1 MKNFKKIMALIVAM
15 VMVMSTMSMAVMA
28 DTAGDLTPDSKITIE
43 GLASGDTVHLY
54 QILQWDENDGWE
66 LVHEDGEASPLA
78 ALVTT
83 ENANFSQ
90 KVKDLVDNVPNTT
103 LDKADLEK
111 IANVV
116 KTVGTDLANQKI
128 NSDTFTYN
136 TTSAPGMYIALV
148 TPGEAG
154 VVYNPIVVS
163 ADFTGNNTTS
173 EINAST
179 TNMGTSS
186 VAKKEKI
193 EVTKE
198 SEELDQADN
207 AVDDGTSDGSNN
219 AHDVG
224 DIVKFTITTQ
234 IPAYSDSYTNPKFK
248 ITDTL
253 SNGLVLVV
261 DEEHPYTITSTVA
274 VDENSADYKKIENG
288 KTTFCIPFVSKD
300 EDDITGNSI
309 SELVDYA
316 DVTIT
321 YYAQITGD
329 AATNVTEEE
338 NTVEVEFSNN
348 PQEDDDYGIIKDKT
362 KHYTFTIDGN
372 LLGEES
378 WKNSELVKVGVD
390 QQGNPIES
398 VITESNG
405 SRQAALKGAI
415 FKLYTTAAAA
425 ENEDDAYLYSNDVFD
440 GEVTSDDLGLLKI
453 EGLDVGDYYL
463 KEITA
468 PKGYIRS
475 KKVWHI
481 NVSATITDKDTTE
494 YIDGREV
501 TYKVP
506 TLESYSITIND
517 DTTSTFTATI
527 SGSQVL
533 TSTSKGDI
541 STSIANTKGVEL
553 PSTGGMG
560 TTIFYIIG
568 AVLVIGAGILLV
580 TRRRMSAN

>member
-15 VMVMSTMSMAVMA
+15 VMIVGTMSTVAFA
-28 DTAGDLTPDSKITIE
+28 APGDLTPDSTIKIE

-54 QILQWDENDGWE
+54 QILQFDENDGWQ
-66 LVHEDGEASPLA
+66 LVHEESQASPYA

-83 ENANFSQ
+83 GNDNFSQ
-90 KVKDLVDNVPNTT
+90 KVKDLVNNVPNTT

-111 IANVV
+111 ITNVIKAV
-116 KTVGTDLANQKI
+116 EADAVVDQKI
-128 NSDTFTYN
+128 NSSTFTYT
-136 TTSAPGMYIALV
+136 TTSAPGMYLALV

-163 ADFTGNNTTS
+163 ADFSAGNTTS

-179 TNMGTSS
+179 AIMGTHS

-193 EVTKE
+193 EVTKTSDE
-198 SEELDQADN
+198 KDTAQNLTT
-207 AVDDGTSDGSNN
+207 DGNSDGSNN

-224 DIVKFTITTQ
+224 DIVKFTITTK

-248 ITDTL
+248 VTDTL
-253 SNGLVLVV
+253 SNGLKIVV
-261 DEEHPYTITSTVA
+261 DDAHQPKITCSVA
-274 VDENSADYKKIENG
+274 VDTASDDYVAIANDG
-288 KTTFCIPFVSKD
+288 ISFCIPFKSD
-300 EDDITGNSI
+300 EIADLET
-309 SELVDYA
+309 YA
-316 DVTIT
+316 DVTIE
-321 YYAQITGD
+321 YYAEITGA

-338 NTVEVEFSNN
+338 NTVKVEFSNN
-348 PQEDDDYGIIKDKT
+348 PQDDDDYGIIKDKT

-405 SRQAALKGAI
+405 SRQAALAGAL
-415 FKLYTTAAAA
+415 FKLYNTPEGA
-425 ENEDDAYLYSNDVFD
+425 EAEDEEDLYKNDVFK
-440 GEVTSDDLGLLKI
+440 GEVTSDALGLMTIK
-453 EGLDVGDYYL
+453 GLDVGDYYL

-475 KKVWHI
+475 TKVWHI

-494 YIDGREV
+494 YIGGREV

>member
-15 VMVMSTMSMAVMA
+15 VMIVGTMSTVAFA
-28 DTAGDLTPDSKITIE
+28 APGDLTPDSTIKIE

-54 QILQWDENDGWE
+54 QILQFDENDGWQ
-66 LVHEDGEASPLA
+66 LVHEEGQPSPYA

-83 ENANFSQ
+83 GNDNFSQ
-90 KVKDLVDNVPNTT
+90 KVKDLVNNVPNTT
-103 LDKADLEK
+103 LEKTDLEK
-111 IANVV
+111 ITNVIKAV
-116 KTVGTDLANQKI
+116 EADAVVDQKI
-128 NSDTFTYN
+128 NSNTFTYT
-136 TTSAPGMYIALV
+136 TTSAPGMYLALV

-163 ADFTGNNTTS
+163 ADFSAGNTTS

-179 TNMGTSS
+179 ANMGTSS

-193 EVTKE
+193 EVTKTSDE
-198 SEELDQADN
+198 KDTAQNLIT
-207 AVDDGTSDGSNN
+207 DGNSDGSNN

-224 DIVKFTITTQ
+224 DIVKFTITTK

-248 ITDTL
+248 VTDTL
-253 SNGLVLVV
+253 SNGLKIVV
-261 DEEHPYTITSTVA
+261 DDAHQPIITCSVA
-274 VDENSADYKKIENG
+274 VDTASDDYVAIENNG
-288 KTTFCIPFVSKD
+288 TSFCIPFKSD
-300 EDDITGNSI
+300 EIAALET
-309 SELVDYA
+309 YA
-316 DVTIT
+316 DVTIE
-321 YYAQITGD
+321 YYAEITGT

-338 NTVEVEFSNN
+338 NTVKVEFSNN
-348 PQEDDDYGIIKDKT
+348 PQDDDDYGIIKDKT

-405 SRQAALKGAI
+405 SRQAALAGAI
-415 FKLYTTAAAA
+415 FKLYTTEQAA
-425 ENEDDAYLYSNDVFD
+425 EDEDNDYLYKNDVFQ
-440 GEVTSDDLGLLKI
+440 GEVTSDALGLMTI

-475 KKVWHI
+475 TKVWHI

-494 YIDGREV
+494 YIKGREV